1 MSDEL
6 LKMVVVVSIAERE
19 RERGFYIFSQP
30 TRLYRCAR
38 IVNNLVRSSILSV
51 YHV

>member
-19 RERGFYIFSQP
+19 RERILHLQP
-30 TRLYRCAR
+30 T
-38 IVNNLVRSSILSV
+38 N
-51 YHV
+51 

>member
-19 RERGFYIFSQP
+19 REKILNLQP
-30 TRLYRCAR
+30 T
-38 IVNNLVRSSILSV
+38 N
-51 YHV
+51 